1 MRTLAW
7 LLALQV
13 AATGSYTFE
22 VASVKPSPPPE
33 PNRFGFPVAA
43 TIRIVPGGRFTATH
57 ATLRDLIRRA
67 YDVQDNRVTGGPA
80 WIGSDR
86 FDVAATAEAGSPDTA
101 ERMQRMLQSML
112 IERFKL
118 RVHTE
123 TRQLPLYYLVPARGD
138 GTLGP
143 RLRKSAF
150 DCTALRARR
159 GPGGAPPADGSE
171 PPCQASFKVGDGSM
185 TIAFQGESASELARF
200 VIPERDRPVIDK
212 TNLPGTFDGE
222 LTFAPEPLPGFPR
235 LPGSE
240 NGVSVYTAL
249 QEQLGLRLEPDHG
262 PVEIIVIDGAE
273 RPTEN

>member
-13 AATGSYTFE
+13 AATGPPTFE
-22 VASVKPSPPPE
+22 VASIKPSPPPE

-43 TIRIVPGGRFTATH
+43 TIRIVPGGRFSATQ

-67 YDVQDNRVTGGPA
+67 YDVQDNRVTGGPG

-86 FDVAATAEAGSPDTA
+86 FDITAAAEAGSPDTA
-101 ERMQRMLQSML
+101 ERMQGMLKSML

-138 GTLGP
+138 GKLGP
-143 RLRKSAF
+143 RLRKSAV
-150 DCTALRARR
+150 DCAALRAKR
-159 GPGGAPPADGSE
+159 GPGGTAPADGSE
-171 PPCQASFKVGDGSM
+171 PACQTSFKVGDGSM
-185 TIAFQGESASELARF
+185 TIAFQGESASELARR

-212 TNLPGTFDGE
+212 TDLPGTFDGE

-249 QEQLGLRLEPDHG
+249 QEQLGLKLEPDRG

-273 RPTEN
+273 KPAEN